1 MAFYQWLENTFEA
14 DAIVHFGTHG
24 TLEFLPGKQVSLSGK
39 CYPDIGIGNL
49 PNLYLYTCS
58 NPSEAMIAKRRCYA
72 TIVNHMTPPM
82 IISDL
87 YEKYAEIE
95 TEIHNYFDFKHMSPD
110 RAKRVKER
118 ILELAREA
126 NLVDVD
132 ATDVNADQLYDQIFE
147 MKGALMPKGAHLLG
161 KPLEGEDLVDYVLG
175 IVRFDRGEVVSLQRS
190 LASGLGFDW
199 DEIRKTPSKISSD
212 GRLLGV
218 VVEEVNQEARKILA
232 KALLSGESVKQCVK
246 KFKKFKLDGKTRRNL
261 EETLVFAQKVAGYLR
276 NNREIER
283 LLKGLKGQYIPPG
296 LAGDPIRSP
305 NVIPT
310 GRNAYQ
316 FDPSLIPTP
325 LACERGEAIAQQVL
339 KSYQETNEGK
349 LPETVGVILW
359 GFETI
364 KTQGETIAAIYQYLG
379 LKPVRSGIGEVID
392 LEPIPL
398 EELGRPRIDVAV
410 EICGI
415 FRDTLPETLKM
426 IDKAFRVAA
435 TLNEPPEHNR
445 VRKHALMIQKTL
457 EEKEVPSK
465 EAEAL
470 SRSRVFGPRESSYG
484 TDLTQLIE
492 TSEWEEESEL
502 SDFHISRMSHI
513 YGQDYHAHSS
523 EETFREVLDTV
534 DVVSQVRT
542 DDEYG
547 ITDLDHYYEFLGGL
561 TKAVESVRKLKP
573 AKRMAKP
580 MVFVADS
587 TKDKIK
593 TSNLQTQLQHEARTR
608 FLNPAWIKAQM
619 DAGYTGVK
627 KMNDRVEYLLGWS
640 VTAGQVDKWVWSEV
654 AERYMFSEEVR
665 RKMMQENIWAVEGFL
680 KRLME
685 AYTRGVWEASDEE
698 IEKLKQIYLE
708 LESEIEEI
716 EE

>member
-1 MAFYQWLENTFEA
+1 M
-14 DAIVHFGTHG
+14 G
-24 TLEFLPGKQVSLSGK
+24 
-39 CYPDIGIGNL
+39 
-49 PNLYLYTCS
+49 
-58 NPSEAMIAKRRCYA
+58 
-72 TIVNHMTPPM
+72 M
-82 IISDL
+82 II
-87 YEKYAEIE
+87 EEI
-95 TEIHNYFDFKHMSPD
+95 NK
-110 RAKRVKER
+110 
-118 ILELAREA
+118 
-126 NLVDVD
+126 
-132 ATDVNADQLYDQIFE
+132 
-147 MKGALMPKGAHLLG
+147 
-161 KPLEGEDLVDYVLG
+161 
-175 IVRFDRGEVVSLQRS
+175 
-190 LASGLGFDW
+190 
-199 DEIRKTPSKISSD
+199 
-212 GRLLGV
+212 
-218 VVEEVNQEARKILA
+218 EARKILA
-232 KALLSGESVKQCVK
+232 QALLNGEPTKKLVK
-246 KFKKFKLDGKTRRNL
+246 KIKGYKLDGKMKKDL
-261 EETLVFAQKVAGYLR
+261 EATLAFAQKVAGYLKD
-276 NNREIER
+276 NREIER
-283 LLKGLKGQYIPPG
+283 ILKGLKGQYIPPG

-316 FDPSLIPTP
+316 FDPSLIPTV
-325 LACERGEAIAQQVL
+325 LACERGQTIVEQVL
-339 KSYQETNEGK
+339 KSYQEANEGN

-364 KTQGETIAAIYQYLG
+364 KTQGETIAAIYHYLG
-379 LKPVRSGIGEVID
+379 LNPVRSGINEVVD

-398 EELGRPRIDVAV
+398 EVLKRPRIDVAV

-426 IDKAFRVAA
+426 IDKGFRIAA
-435 TLNEPPEHNR
+435 SLDEPSEQNM
-445 VRKHALMIQKTL
+445 VRKHALAIQKTL
-457 EEKEVPSK
+457 EEKGIPTK
-465 EAEAL
+465 DAEAL
-470 SRSRVFGPRESSYG
+470 SRSRVFGPGESSYG
-484 TDLTQLIE
+484 TDLTNLIE
-492 TSEWEEESEL
+492 TSDWEEESEL
-502 SDFHISRMSHI
+502 SDFHIAKMSHV
-513 YGQDYHAHSS
+513 YAEGYHAHSS

-573 AKRMAKP
+573 AKRSAKP

-640 VTAGQVDKWVWSEV
+640 VTAGQVDKWMWSEV
-654 AERYMFSEEVR
+654 AERYMFNEEVR
-665 RKMMQENIWAVEGFL
+665 KKMMAENIWAVEGFL

-685 AYTRGVWEASDEE
+685 AYNRGVWDASEEE

-708 LESEIEEI
+708 LEAEIEEL